1 MKFPN
6 LLSTSKRWKSAAA
19 ALRAE
24 LAETRT
30 LAAQAAIR
38 QIAAAGVLPRLADA
52 ELRVFSQ
59 FGDDG
64 IIQYLVRLLDVQP
77 TSFVEFGVEN
87 YTEANTRFLLVN
99 NNWRGLILDANV
111 GYMESVR
118 RDSIYWR
125 HDLTA
130 VAAFIDRDNINRLIG
145 DAGFRGE
152 IGLLSIDI
160 DGNDYWVWE
169 RIDVVRPT
177 IVVAEYNSV
186 FGGRRAVSVPYDPA
200 FYRTTAHYSNLY
212 WGCSLGALCV
222 LAERKGFALVGCNS
236 AGNNAYFV
244 RKDRLGPL
252 RSLSAE
258 EGYVESRFRESR
270 DADGK
275 LTYLAG
281 DARREAIAHLDVVD
295 VESGKMVSVGSL

>member
-6 LLSTSKRWKSAAA
+6 LLSSSKRWKSATA

-24 LAETRT
+24 LAEGRI
-30 LAAQAAIR
+30 LAAQTAIC

-64 IIQYLVRLLDVQP
+64 IIQYLARLLDVQP
-77 TSFVEFGVEN
+77 TTFVEFGVEN
-87 YTEANTRFLLVN
+87 YTEANSRFLLIN

-130 VAAFIDRDNINRLIG
+130 VAAFIDRDNINGLIS
-145 DAGFRGE
+145 DNGFRGDLG
-152 IGLLSIDI
+152 ILSIDI

-177 IVVAEYNSV
+177 IVIAEYNSV

-212 WGCSLGALCV
+212 WGCSLAALCV
-222 LAERKGFALVGCNS
+222 LAERKGYGFVGCNS

-244 RKDRLGPL
+244 RNDRLGPL
-252 RSLSAE
+252 RPLTAE
-258 EGYVESRFRESR
+258 QGYVESRFRESR
-270 DADGK
+270 DTDGN

-281 DARREAIAHLDVVD
+281 EARRQAIAQMSVVD
-295 VESGKMVSVGSL
+295 VASRVTVSVGSL